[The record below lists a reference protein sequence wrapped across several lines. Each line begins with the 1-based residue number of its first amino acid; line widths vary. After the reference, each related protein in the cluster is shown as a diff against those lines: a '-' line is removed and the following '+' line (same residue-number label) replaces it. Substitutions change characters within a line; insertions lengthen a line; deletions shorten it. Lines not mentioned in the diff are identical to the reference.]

1 MFRYPVNYIAIT
13 NYYKSGVHNG
23 LDLGW
28 NSNYYG
34 KEQGIYAAMDGT
46 ITGIK
51 NDYISTDTGGSSYGN
66 YIKIKHKDN
75 MYTLYAHLKYGSIP
89 FSIGDTVTQ
98 GTLIGLMGNTGRS
111 DGNHLHFEIFKGN
124 TKINPI
130 NLTYVYPSQ
139 IVSKNITATEGLLY
153 YNEITPKT
161 EGEETDKLN
170 QITKELVEA
179 KDKIELREKEITE
192 LKEELKE
199 TTTYKFTYSVE
210 KTSLYKINLNE
221 GETLIIK

>member
-34 KEQGIYAAMDGT
+34 KEQGIYAAMDGI
-46 ITGIK
+46 ITEIK

-111 DGNHLHFEIFKGN
+111 DGNHLHFEIFEGN

-179 KDKIELREKEITE
+179 KDKIELQQKEITE

-210 KTSLYKINLNE
+210 KTSLYKIKLNE